1 MKEIKI
7 KLKESD
13 KEVKLCFTQ
22 NKQVIK
28 TETRYVNK
36 CIICKKATL
45 DQLDFGEKHICPECL
60 ETIKKDFQ
68 CEFPEKKKT
77 RKKAVKK
84 VNSEETKQEVS
95 KYTRDLSMFAQKYR
109 PSIRIIDYTKYKN
122 LMSREMKER
131 TATTI
136 IDLILKGNNTV
147 KKIVAIAGVKREETV
162 YAYFTILAK
171 VGMLCPVGKLTRGNR
186 FSRLYRVNSTLEYV
200 NI

>member
-7 KLKESD
+7 KLKERS
-13 KEVKLCFTQ
+13 KELRVCFVQ
-22 NKQVIK
+22 GKKVIDIENK
-28 TETRYVNK
+28 YVNE
-36 CIICKKATL
+36 CICCKKTTVN
-45 DQLDFGEKHICPECL
+45 DVDFGEKYICPKCL
-60 ETIKKDFQ
+60 EIIRQDLGK
-68 CEFPEKKKT
+68 
-77 RKKAVKK
+77 
-84 VNSEETKQEVS
+84 ETKVVRRKRVKVEKPVETS
-95 KYTRDLSMFAQKYR
+95 KFSRDFSWFAKSYR
-109 PSIRIIDYTKYKN
+109 PRIRIIDYTKYKN

-147 KKIVAIAGVKREETV
+147 KKIVAIAGVKREETI

-186 FSRLYRVNSTLEYV
+186 FTRLYRVNSTLEYV